1 VLLCND
7 PDAPGGIFRHW
18 AVYDIPPDRLE
29 LKEGHGRETAH
40 DGVRQAINAFETP
53 GYGGPCPSEGDRT
66 HQYHFRLM
74 ALSEPSLP
82 LGPDAS
88 CEEVEA
94 AAERHVFAETE
105 LVGLYRR

>member
-1 VLLCND
+1 
-7 PDAPGGIFRHW
+7 
-18 AVYDIPPDRLE
+18 
-29 LKEGHGRETAH
+29 
-40 DGVRQAINAFETP
+40 
-53 GYGGPCPSEGDRT
+53 
-66 HQYHFRLM
+66 M

-82 LGPDAS
+82 FASGAS